1 MKGLTLDSLGQWT
14 WRTEIVILAALG
26 LTVLLP
32 AGVVWSAGAG
42 ATLIGSAVVAAVL
55 VRPRAIPS
63 LAAAIATAGRPGPSR
78 RPTAR
83 VNGGE

>member
-14 WRTEIVILAALG
+14 WRTEIVALAALA

-32 AGVVWSAGAG
+32 AGVVWSAGVG

-55 VRPRAIPS
+55 VRPPAIPS
-63 LAAAIATAGRPGPSR
+63 LATAIAAAGRPGPSR
-78 RPTAR
+78 RPPVP